1 MARHLGVLAL
11 VASCTVVALTSATAV
26 ASAPPSP
33 RNCGTTIFGNPANV
47 TPTVVPANGVATS
60 TIAVSGLAPH
70 IHDLDVLTNLPHTE
84 PSEVD
89 MTVTSPAGTV
99 VTLTTDNGASFDNV
113 FAGTRWDDSA
123 APGGAPTVTPAPLAG
138 HVQIHPYS
146 NGVTASPLAP
156 EEALGAFL
164 GENPNGTWT
173 LTVSD
178 DGTSGVGN
186 LLSWGLEIQ
195 SLPATPPPA
204 SASSYT
210 ESPGTTIS
218 AGGASVITGE
228 FQAFGESPYL
238 GDVDVTTNISHSQL
252 DDLQI
257 ALTSPAGTTVFL
269 STGVIAPS
277 GASSTAD
284 NVFAGTFWDDD
295 ANPGGQVPYANNPG
309 LASDHPFANLTLAS
323 PLAPSEAFAAFRGE
337 NANGHWKLT
346 VADQFAGEGGTL
358 NSWNLLLT
366 PARCNPPD
374 TAIDSGPAEGS
385 TVASTD
391 ANFTYSASPAGVA
404 TGFECSLDGG
414 AFTSCPGGRSFT
426 ALSNGQHT
434 FRVAALADDSDPS
447 PATRTWA
454 VNVPAPGPVAGG
466 GGGGSGGGGAGGAVG
481 GGGAVTPDAPVV
493 ITSPTVSGFAFS
505 PKKPRAGKTITFRWR
520 LSKAGTVTVKIDRLA
535 KRKFKAVG
543 SATQSAKA
551 GAGSLKLKGKIAGK
565 KLGAGSYRATITA
578 TAPGATTPS
587 AAKTVRFT
595 IAKAK

>member
-1 MARHLGVLAL
+1 
-11 VASCTVVALTSATAV
+11 
-26 ASAPPSP
+26 
-33 RNCGTTIFGNPANV
+33 
-47 TPTVVPANGVATS
+47 
-60 TIAVSGLAPH
+60 
-70 IHDLDVLTNLPHTE
+70 
-84 PSEVD
+84 
-89 MTVTSPAGTV
+89 
-99 VTLTTDNGASFDNV
+99 
-113 FAGTRWDDSA
+113 
-123 APGGAPTVTPAPLAG
+123 
-138 HVQIHPYS
+138 VQIHPYS
-146 NGVTASPLAP
+146 DGVTASPLAP
-156 EEALGAFL
+156 EEALGAFI

-173 LTVSD
+173 ITVSD

-210 ESPGTTIS
+210 QSPGAAIS
-218 AGGASVITGE
+218 AGAPSVVTDEI
-228 FQAFGESPYL
+228 QAFGESPYL

-252 DDLQI
+252 NDLQI

-277 GASSTAD
+277 GASGTAD
-284 NVFAGTFWDDD
+284 NVFAGTLWDDD
-295 ANPGGQVPYANNPG
+295 ANPGGQVPYATNSG

-337 NANGHWKLT
+337 NANGNWKLT

-366 PARCNPPD
+366 PAQCNPPD

-385 TVASTD
+385 TVASAD

-404 TGFECSLDGG
+404 KGFECSLDGG

-434 FRVAALADDSDPS
+434 FQVAALADDSDPS
-447 PATRTWA
+447 PATRTWT
-454 VNVPAPGPVAGG
+454 VNVPAPGPGAGG
-466 GGGGSGGGGAGGAVG
+466 GGGGGGT
-481 GGGAVTPDAPVV
+481 TPDPPVV

-505 PKKPRAGKTITFRWR
+505 PKKPRAGKTITFKWR
-520 LSKAGTVTVKIDRLA
+520 LSKAGSVTVKIDRLV
-535 KRKFKAVG
+535 KKKFKPVG
-543 SATQSAKA
+543 SAKQSAKA

-587 AAKTVRFT
+587 AAKTVRFR

>member
-1 MARHLGVLAL
+1 MARLLGALAL
-11 VASCTVVALTSATAV
+11 VVACTAVALTSATAV

-33 RNCGTTIFGNPANV
+33 RNCGATIFGNPANV
-47 TPTVVPANGVATS
+47 THTVVPANGVATS

-70 IHDLDVLTNLPHTE
+70 IHDVDVLTNLPHTQ
-84 PSEVD
+84 SDEVD

-99 VTLTTDNGASFDNV
+99 VTLTTDNGAGFDNV
-113 FAGTRWDDSA
+113 FAGTHWDDDA
-123 APGGAPTVTPAPLAG
+123 APGGVPTATSAPLAG

-156 EEALGAFL
+156 EEPLGAFI

-173 LTVSD
+173 ITVSD

-186 LLSWGLEIQ
+186 LLSWGLEIE
-195 SLPATPPPA
+195 SIPATPPPA

-210 ESPGTTIS
+210 QSPGAAIS
-218 AGGASVITGE
+218 AGAPSVVTDEI
-228 FQAFGESPYL
+228 QAFGESPYL

-252 DDLQI
+252 NDLRI

-269 STGVIAPS
+269 STGVVAPS
-277 GASSTAD
+277 GADETAD
-284 NVFAGTFWDDD
+284 NVFAGTHWDDD
-295 ANPGGQVPYANNPG
+295 ANPGGQVPYETNSG

-337 NANGHWKLT
+337 NANGKWKLT
-346 VADQFAGEGGTL
+346 VADQFSGEGGTL

-385 TVASTD
+385 TVASAD
-391 ANFTYSASPAGVA
+391 VNFTYSASPAGVA

-414 AFTSCPGGRSFT
+414 AFASCPGGRSFT

-434 FRVAALADDSDPS
+434 FQVAALANDSDPS
-447 PATRTWA
+447 PATRTWT
-454 VNVPAPGPVAGG
+454 VNVRAPGPGP
-466 GGGGSGGGGAGGAVG
+466 GSG
-481 GGGAVTPDAPVV
+481 VV

-505 PKKPRAGKTITFRWR
+505 PKKPRAGKTITFKWR
-520 LSKAGTVTVKIDRLA
+520 LSKAGSVTVKIARLV
-535 KRKFKAVG
+535 KKKFKPVG
-543 SATQSAKA
+543 SAKQPAKA

-565 KLGAGSYRATITA
+565 KLGAGRYRATISA